1 MLAFPPAKINL
12 GLNILR
18 RRPDGYHDLETIFL
32 AIPLRDA
39 LEIVFDPSLPP
50 ASSPVFTGS
59 GLEVEGPASEN
70 ICVHAYRLMQADYPQ
85 LPPARIHL
93 HKVIPMGAGLGGG
106 SSDGAHTLML
116 LNRMAGLGL
125 SPDSLRD
132 YALTLGSDCPFFMYG
147 QPCFAT
153 GRGEEMEPVTLDLTG
168 YRLVL
173 VNPGIH
179 VSTATAFRGIL
190 PSVPEI
196 SARDIIRTPVAA
208 WRETLVNDFER
219 TIFPEYP
226 EIGQIKQK
234 LYTQGAVYASMSG
247 SGSSVYGIFDAGTR
261 PGFGFPDQYRVFQF
275 DL

>member
-18 RRPDGYHDLETIFL
+18 KRADGYHDLETVFL

-39 LEIVFDPSLPP
+39 LEIVFDPGLSP

-59 GLEVEGPASEN
+59 GLDVDGPASEN
-70 ICVHAYRLMQADYPQ
+70 ICVRAYHLLKADFPG

-106 SSDGAHTLML
+106 SSDGAHTLIL
-116 LNRMAGLGL
+116 LDRMAGLGL
-125 SPDSLRD
+125 SPDSLRQ
-132 YALTLGSDCPFFMYG
+132 YALTLGSDCPFFING

-153 GRGEEMEPVTLDLTG
+153 GRGEAMEPLALSLSG

-179 VSTATAFRGIL
+179 VSTAAAFRGII
-190 PSVPEI
+190 PAVPEI
-196 SARDIIRTPVAA
+196 SCRDIVQAPVSA
-208 WRETLVNDFER
+208 WRDKLSNDFER
-219 TIFPEYP
+219 TIFPQFP
-226 EIGQIKQK
+226 EIAQIKQE
-234 LYTQGAVYASMSG
+234 LYGQGAIYASMSG
-247 SGSSVYGIFDAGTR
+247 SGSSVYGIFEKGPGGKGT
-261 PGFGFPDQYRVFQF
+261 FPAHYRVFN
-275 DL
+275 LSL